1 MNSQNLVITSVSEF
15 LTYKKEGR
23 SEVEIKS
30 LTSNARLLVESEG
43 IEPSS
48 KRRINKLSTCLFLD

>member
-15 LTYKKEGR
+15 LTNKKGGR

-43 IEPSS
+43 PTPIS
-48 KRRINKLSTCLFLD
+48 KSQCL